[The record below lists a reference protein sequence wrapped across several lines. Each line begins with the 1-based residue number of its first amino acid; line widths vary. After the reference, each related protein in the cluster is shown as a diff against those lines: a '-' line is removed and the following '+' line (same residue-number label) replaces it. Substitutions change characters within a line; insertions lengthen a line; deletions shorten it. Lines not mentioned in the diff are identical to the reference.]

1 MLQHIPFCAD
11 NYRPRV
17 STRRARPLA
26 TIPALAALMLQEME
40 CRHLIVVLI
49 PDQQYCGYGNEFRR
63 LRAAEEQNAA
73 WYQEFCGRYE
83 SRRRFRGR
91 RFKTLI
97 KRRETLNAL
106 RKIAAG
112 RADQTPYC
120 ERLVE
125 MIEEIRYVRSELK
138 ALGLWRIDN

>member
-1 MLQHIPFCAD
+1 MLQTVPFCAES
-11 NYRPRV
+11 YRPRV
-17 STRRARPLA
+17 AVKRRPLF

-40 CRHLIVVLI
+40 CRHLVVVLV
-49 PDQQYCGYGNEFRR
+49 PDQQYCGYGNDFRH

-112 RADQTPYC
+112 RADATPYC
-120 ERLVE
+120 SRLVE
-125 MIEEIRYVRSELK
+125 FMEGIRSTRSELR
-138 ALGLWRIDN
+138 AMGLLAVSS